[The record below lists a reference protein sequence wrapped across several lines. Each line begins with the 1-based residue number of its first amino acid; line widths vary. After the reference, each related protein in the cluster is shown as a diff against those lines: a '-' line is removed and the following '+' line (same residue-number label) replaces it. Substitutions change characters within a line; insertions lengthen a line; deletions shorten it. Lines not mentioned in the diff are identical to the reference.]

1 MNDKPGCCVHQAM
14 AARLKVF
21 CWSDG
26 LHAYTVAT
34 SSRAKALAAWGFNRD
49 LFKDGEAAEIKAGA
63 DYDRALASPGV
74 TIKRGLG
81 VSAGEVEALKAPRPE
96 RKPPEPSKADV
107 ARVARL
113 ETELAALADDRD
125 AGNAA
130 IERQRQALTEKEARI
145 AATYEAGRKRLDAN
159 LKAARAKLRPR

>member
-1 MNDKPGCCVHQAM
+1 M

-49 LFKDGEAAEIKAGA
+49 LFEDGEAEEIKAGA
-63 DYDRALASPGV
+63 DHDRALSSPGV

-81 VSAGEVEALKAPRPE
+81 ASAGKVEALKAT
-96 RKPPEPSKADV
+96 KPKRQPPQPSKADL

-113 ETELAALADDRD
+113 EAELVALADDRD
-125 AGNAA
+125 ARAAA
-130 IERQRQALTEKEARI
+130 IDRERQALAGKEARL
-145 AATYEAGRKRLDAN
+145 AQAFEAGRVALNGK
-159 LKAARAKLRPR
+159 LKAAKAKLQPR

>member
-1 MNDKPGCCVHQAM
+1 MNDNRGRCVHQAM

-26 LHAYTVAT
+26 LHAYTVAA

-49 LFKDGEAAEIKAGA
+49 LFKDGEAKELKDGA

-74 TIKRGLG
+74 TLKRGLT
-81 VSAGEVEALKAPRPE
+81 AGAGKVEALKPSKPKRP
-96 RKPPEPSKADV
+96 PPQPSKADW

-113 ETELAALADDRD
+113 EAELAALADGRD
-125 AGNAA
+125 AKAA
-130 IERQRQALTEKEARI
+130 AFDRQRQALAEKEAKLGR
-145 AATYEAGRKRLDAN
+145 AFDAGRARLDEK
-159 LKAARAKLRPR
+159 LKAARAKL

>member
-1 MNDKPGCCVHQAM
+1 M

-49 LFKDGEAAEIKAGA
+49 LFRDGEAKEIQDGA
-63 DYDRALASPGV
+63 DHDRALASPGV
-74 TIKRGLG
+74 TVKRGLG
-81 VSAGEVEALKAPRPE
+81 VSAGEVEALRPAKPKRAPPRPD
-96 RKPPEPSKADV
+96 KADL

-113 ETELAALADDRD
+113 EAELAALADHRD
-125 AGNAA
+125 AEAAA
-130 IERQRQALTEKEARI
+130 IERDRQALADKEARLVSTFE
-145 AATYEAGRKRLDAN
+145 AARARLDEK
-159 LKAARAKLRPR
+159 LKAARAKPRRR

>member
-1 MNDKPGCCVHQAM
+1 M

-34 SSRAKALAAWGFNRD
+34 SSRAKALAAWGFKRD
-49 LFKDGEAAEIKAGA
+49 LFKDGEASEIKDG
-63 DYDRALASPGV
+63 DDHDRALASPGV

-81 VSAGEVEALKAPRPE
+81 TSAAEVEALKPYRSKRAPPRPG
-96 RKPPEPSKADV
+96 KADL

-113 ETELAALADDRD
+113 EADVVALDADRD
-125 AGNAA
+125 ESAAA
-130 IERQRQALTEKEARI
+130 IERERLSLAEKEARL
-145 AATYEAGRKRLDAN
+145 ASGF
-159 LKAARAKLRPR
+159 AARRAALDEKLRTARARLQPR